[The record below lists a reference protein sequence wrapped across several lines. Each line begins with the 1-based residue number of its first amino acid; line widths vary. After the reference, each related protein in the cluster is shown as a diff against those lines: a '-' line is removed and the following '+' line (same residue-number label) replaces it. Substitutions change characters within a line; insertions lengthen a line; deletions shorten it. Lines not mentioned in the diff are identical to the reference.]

1 MKRYT
6 KEHEW
11 VELLGGTAKVGIT
24 DYAQRQLGDVVF
36 VELPD
41 LETTLALG
49 DEAAVIESVKA
60 AGEIH
65 SPISGLVLRV
75 NEQLEDQ
82 PELVNESP
90 EADGWFYEVMPD
102 NIESQLGELMDEHAY
117 NDFVSSLE

>member
-11 VELLGGTAKVGIT
+11 VELLGETAKVGIT

-41 LETTLALG
+41 LETTLGLG

-65 SPISGLVLRV
+65 SPISGLVIRV

-102 NIESQLGELMDEHAY
+102 NIESQLGELMDEQAY

>member
-11 VELLGGTAKVGIT
+11 VALLGETAKVGIT

-41 LETTLALG
+41 LETTLGLG

-65 SPISGLVLRV
+65 SPISGLVIRV

-102 NIESQLGELMDEHAY
+102 NIESQLGELMDEQAY

>member
-102 NIESQLGELMDEHAY
+102 NIESQLGELMDEQAY